1 MIRIKRDNKDKARV
15 GRVRAGII
23 DLLFLLLL
31 IQDDRFSTNR
41 VQDRGRGS
49 IDLLHLLL
57 KVDRAV
63 VKLGIYWPCS

>member
-1 MIRIKRDNKDKARV
+1 MIRIKRDNKATV

-23 DLLFLLLL
+23 DRLFLLLL
-31 IQDDRFSTNR
+31 IQDDRFSTSR

-49 IDLLHLLL
+49 IDPLLLLL

>member
-1 MIRIKRDNKDKARV
+1 MIRIKRDNKAKV
-15 GRVRAGII
+15 GRDRAGII

-49 IDLLHLLL
+49 IDLLHLLP

>member
-1 MIRIKRDNKDKARV
+1 MIRIKRDNKATV
-15 GRVRAGII
+15 GRDRAGII

-49 IDLLHLLL
+49 IDLLLHLL

-63 VKLGIYWPCS
+63 VKLGIY

>member
-1 MIRIKRDNKDKARV
+1 MIRIKRDNKDKAKV
-15 GRVRAGII
+15 GRDRAGII

-41 VQDRGRGS
+41 VQDRGSGS

-63 VKLGIYWPCS
+63 VKLGIYWPCL